1 MKTITVA
8 KRENRGSENNYT
20 LIDGTFSAHDA
31 TKILLD
37 IINNKINYHHLHVFS
52 IKERFNGDVSHSE
65 KRIKELIKIS
75 NSLKKSLADAAK
87 KGLRVE
93 IHCPIE
99 IKLIE

>member
-1 MKTITVA
+1 M
-8 KRENRGSENNYT
+8 SPENNYT
-20 LIDGTFSAHDA
+20 LIDGTVTAHDA

-52 IKERFNGDVSHSE
+52 VKERFNGDVSHSE
-65 KRIKELIKIS
+65 KRIKELTKIG
-75 NSLKKSLADAAK
+75 KSIRKTLDTAEK

-99 IKLIE
+99 IKVIK